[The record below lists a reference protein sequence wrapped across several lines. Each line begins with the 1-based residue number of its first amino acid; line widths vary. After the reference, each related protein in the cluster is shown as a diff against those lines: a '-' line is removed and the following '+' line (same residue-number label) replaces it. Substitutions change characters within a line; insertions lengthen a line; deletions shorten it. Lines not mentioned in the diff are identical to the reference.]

1 MLLRKLNPFVFIF
14 PVFAVL
20 VLVLAQP
27 PAAMAAEMRGGNE
40 ITVGRNEI
48 IDDDLYAFGQNV
60 TILGQVTGSVIAGGN
75 TVTIGGEIG
84 GDIMAAGST
93 VMVDGPVHGS
103 IRAAGQSVQ
112 LRNQVDGDLLATGNS
127 ISVVGGG
134 AVGRDLL
141 AAGTAL
147 TIAGPVGRDVSASG
161 QEVRISNAVGGDVT
175 STATNLHLDSTA
187 HVDGNIA
194 YTSPNE
200 AEVAS
205 GATVSGTI
213 VRSEPANQT
222 EAPATAL
229 AMDWF
234 KGVVGLIVL
243 GLVLLAVFPRAASRN
258 TAMLRQSPWKSLG
271 LGAALLILTPILA
284 AVVFGLGLWVGGW
297 WLGLLLLG
305 TYLVWLALGYLV
317 SAATLGG
324 GLLTRVRGVR
334 GLPIWSLL
342 LGLVILAALQL
353 IPFVG
358 GLVSLVAM
366 VFGSGA
372 LLLTISSA
380 RAEPRSTPSHA
391 ARSSIPSTDGILTE
405 ATP

>member
-14 PVFAVL
+14 PVFAAL
-20 VLVLAQP
+20 ALVLAQP
-27 PAAMAAEMRGGNE
+27 PAAMAAETRGGDE
-40 ITVGRNEI
+40 ITVGPNEI

-84 GDIMAAGST
+84 GDVMAAGST

-141 AAGTAL
+141 AAGTGV
-147 TIAGPVGRDVSASG
+147 TIAGPVGRDVNASG

-187 HVDGNIA
+187 QVDGNIA

-229 AMDWF
+229 ARDWF
-234 KGVVGLIVL
+234 RGVVGLAVL
-243 GLVLLAVFPRAASRN
+243 GLVLLALFPRAASRN

-271 LGAALLILTPILA
+271 LGAAVLILTPILA

-342 LGLVILAALQL
+342 LGLLILAALQL

-358 GLVSLVAM
+358 GLVALTAA

-380 RAEPRSTPSHA
+380 RNEPRWTPSHA
-391 ARSSIPSTDGILTE
+391 ARSSIPNADGILTE
-405 ATP
+405 AAP